1 MTELRNRM
9 LFKNEDI
16 AAMLNVEP
24 RHIEYLERHTRQIPH
39 DTWVAIYLAIMPVDF
54 DALNVIRAWTDIS
67 KVGPQASSDEDNA

>member
-1 MTELRNRM
+1 M
-9 LFKNEDI
+9 LFEVEDI

-54 DALNVIRAWTDIS
+54 DALNKIRAWTDLS
-67 KVGPQASSDEDNA
+67 KITVQASTDGDDA